1 MLSLQ
6 NNLKELP
13 QAGVTSLIRSVGSA
27 ASVRGDIFNM
37 ENEVWVNV
45 FETNGFYQISTSQRV
60 RTTTNVNS
68 VGKVMAGHPKIIKQ
82 HTNTNGYL
90 FVNITI
96 NGKETPKPIHRLMAE
111 TFIPNPMKLPCIN
124 HINCDKKDN
133 RIDNLEWCTIEYNTS
148 HAHKNGR
155 FPNPT
160 GIKNASATI
169 TDEIAMDIFTSK
181 LSAKE
186 LAEKYKIHFSRIYD
200 VRAGVSW
207 NHVTGLPLKN
217 YRKPRKK
224 YEGNY

>member
-1 MLSLQ
+1 MFTFQ

-13 QAGVTSLIRSVGSA
+13 QVGVILPSSELGSA
-27 ASVRGDIFNM
+27 ASIRGDIFIM
-37 ENEVWVNV
+37 EEVWVNV
-45 FETNGFYQISTSQRV
+45 FNTNGFYQISNLCRV
-60 RTTTNVNS
+60 KTTTNVNCI
-68 VGKVMAGHPKIIKQ
+68 GKVMSGHPKVLKE
-82 HTNTNGYL
+82 HKSDGYL

-96 NGKETPKPIHRLMAE
+96 DGKEIPKKIHRLMAE
-111 TFIPNPMKLPCIN
+111 TFIPNPLNLPCVN
-124 HINCDKKDN
+124 HIDCDKLN
-133 RIDNLEWCTIEYNTS
+133 NCISNLEWCTFEYNTS

-169 TDEIAMDIFTSK
+169 TDEIAMDIFTST

-186 LAEKYKIHFSRIYD
+186 LAAKYGIHFSRIYD

-207 NHVTGLPLKN
+207 SHITGLPLKN